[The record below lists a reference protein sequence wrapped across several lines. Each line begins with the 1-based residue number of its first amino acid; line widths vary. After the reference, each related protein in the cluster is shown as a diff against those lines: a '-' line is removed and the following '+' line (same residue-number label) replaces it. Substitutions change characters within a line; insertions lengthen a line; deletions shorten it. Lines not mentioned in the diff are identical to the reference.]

1 MEDWLQFPMIL
12 LSLVWLLI
20 VVWELISGS
29 TKLLETLGTVIWIIF
44 IAEFLVRFALAPQ
57 KKPFLKSNVLTI
69 FALAVPALRIFRA
82 FAFLRA
88 ARALRGIRL
97 VRIVGA
103 ANRSMNALKATLER
117 RGFGYVAGLTLLV
130 LFLGAAGMLNFE
142 NAAEVPD
149 GFTSYWEALWW
160 TAMLL
165 TSIGSQYWPVTTEG
179 QVLTVLLSIYGL
191 AVLGYITATV
201 ASFFIGRDAE
211 EKSGP
216 LASAKEMS
224 ALLEEMRELRAELA
238 AAGDI
243 RERRAPAAD

>member
-1 MEDWLQFPMIL
+1 MIL
-12 LSLVWLLI
+12 LSVVWLMI

-29 TKLLETLGTVIWIIF
+29 TELLSTLGTGIWIIF
-44 IAEFLVRFALAPQ
+44 IAEFLVRLALAPA
-57 KKPFLKSNVLTI
+57 KLPFLKSNVLTI

-88 ARALRGIRL
+88 ARALRGLRL

-130 LFLGAAGMLNFE
+130 LALGAAGMFNFE
-142 NAAEVPD
+142 NAAEVRG
-149 GFTSYWEALWW
+149 GFISYWDALWW

-211 EKSGP
+211 ETSGP
-216 LASAKEMS
+216 LASAKEMN
-224 ALLEEMRELRAELA
+224 ALLKEMRVLRAQLA
-238 AAGDI
+238 AAGDL
-243 RERRAPAAD
+243 RERATPATD

>member
-1 MEDWLQFPMIL
+1 MDEWVRLPMVV

-20 VVWELISGS
+20 VVWELVSGS
-29 TKLLETLGTVIWIIF
+29 TELLSTLGTVIWVIF
-44 IAEFLVRFALAPQ
+44 IAEFLVRLALAPV
-57 KKPFLKSNVLTI
+57 KGAFLKSNVLTI
-69 FALAVPALRIFRA
+69 FALAVPALRVFRA
-82 FAFLRA
+82 LRFLRA

-103 ANRSMNALKATLER
+103 ANRSMNALKSTLER

-142 NAAEVPD
+142 NGAEVEG
-149 GFTSYWEALWW
+149 GFTSYWAALWW

-179 QVLTVLLSIYGL
+179 QVLTVLLSLYGL

-216 LASAKEMS
+216 LASSKEMT
-224 ALLEEMRELRAELA
+224 ALLKEMRELRSQLA
-238 AAGDI
+238 SAGVIGERARHAGD
-243 RERRAPAAD
+243 